1 MNELIKR
8 LITSFVLLI
17 IFVFSIYN
25 KQILSLLL
33 FFLIIEIYF
42 EFQFLI
48 KKIIKKK
55 NKIILYLILLFIL
68 IYLVTTFLFVWFNFI
83 HENILIIKKI
93 LFIISICIASDI
105 GGYIFGKILK
115 GKKLTSISPNKTI
128 SGMIGSYIL
137 SIFFSYLLFNN
148 FIDLK
153 YLLILTIII
162 STISQAGDIFISFIK
177 RKAKVKNTGKL
188 LPGHGGLLDRFDGL
202 IFAAPLGLLLLKFI

>member
-153 YLLILTIII
+153 YLIILTIII